1 MGHIFFQNTV
11 STFVLSGG
19 SAAHFPEN
27 QLVQGT
33 KGGVQPQK
41 IHFTS
46 NFNFGNGFCFR
57 FFSFFFPFFSFYL
70 GFFIL
75 FPFFVTFYLIR
86 LH

>member
-33 KGGVQPQK
+33 KGDVQPQNPFYLK
-41 IHFTS
+41 FQ
-46 NFNFGNGFCFR
+46 FWEWVLFWVLR
-57 FFSFFFPFFSFYL
+57 FFSFFL
-70 GFFIL
+70 GFY
-75 FPFFVTFYLIR
+75 FV
-86 LH
+86 